1 MKLLVS
7 DYDGTFDTTES
18 SETYRNSIAVD
29 KFRRKGNQFAF
40 ATGRSFRSIKQQT
53 NYYKISY
60 DYLIC
65 SNGLAIFDKKDRL
78 LKSTLISKEAILKTL
93 AYLNKLGYVK
103 KIVLLNVYG
112 EETKNYDEVIEILFT
127 LQIRNAKEAEKIKNE
142 LSFLSSMSKF
152 NSVLVSSETN
162 KVEGIQFISERFN
175 IPHQDIITVGD
186 EKNDIEMLLEYDGYK
201 MLISSPLLYKQKL
214 KTTTSVSALI
224 KRIGRFK

>member
-40 ATGRSFRSIKQQT
+40 ATGRSFKSIKHQT
-53 NYYKISY
+53 NYYKINY

-65 SNGLAIFDKKDRL
+65 NNGLAIFDKKDRL

-103 KIVLLNVYG
+103 KIVLLNAYG
-112 EETKNYDEVIEILFT
+112 EETKNYVQVLEILFT
-127 LQIRNAKEAEKIKNE
+127 LKIRNNKEVEKIKNE
-142 LSFLSSMSKF
+142 LSFL
-152 NSVLVSSETN
+152 
-162 KVEGIQFISERFN
+162 
-175 IPHQDIITVGD
+175 
-186 EKNDIEMLLEYDGYK
+186 
-201 MLISSPLLYKQKL
+201 
-214 KTTTSVSALI
+214 
-224 KRIGRFK
+224 

>member
-40 ATGRSFRSIKQQT
+40 ATGRSFKSIKHQT
-53 NYYKISY
+53 NYYKINY

-65 SNGLAIFDKKDRL
+65 NNGLAIFDKKDRL

-103 KIVLLNVYG
+103 KIVLLNAYG
-112 EETKNYDEVIEILFT
+112 EETKNYD
-127 LQIRNAKEAEKIKNE
+127 
-142 LSFLSSMSKF
+142 
-152 NSVLVSSETN
+152 
-162 KVEGIQFISERFN
+162 
-175 IPHQDIITVGD
+175 
-186 EKNDIEMLLEYDGYK
+186 
-201 MLISSPLLYKQKL
+201 
-214 KTTTSVSALI
+214 
-224 KRIGRFK
+224 

>member
-40 ATGRSFRSIKQQT
+40 ATGRSFKSIKHQT
-53 NYYKISY
+53 NYYKINY

-65 SNGLAIFDKKDRL
+65 NNGLAIFDKKDRL

-103 KIVLLNVYG
+103 KIVLLNAYG

-127 LQIRNAKEAEKIKNE
+127 LQIYY
-142 LSFLSSMSKF
+142 
-152 NSVLVSSETN
+152 T
-162 KVEGIQFISERFN
+162 
-175 IPHQDIITVGD
+175 
-186 EKNDIEMLLEYDGYK
+186 
-201 MLISSPLLYKQKL
+201 
-214 KTTTSVSALI
+214 
-224 KRIGRFK
+224 

>member
-40 ATGRSFRSIKQQT
+40 ATGRSFKSIKHQT
-53 NYYKISY
+53 NYYKINY

-65 SNGLAIFDKKDRL
+65 NNGLAIFDKKDRL
-78 LKSTLISKEAILKTL
+78 LKSTLISKEAILKT
-93 AYLNKLGYVK
+93 
-103 KIVLLNVYG
+103 IVLLNAYG

-127 LQIRNAKEAEKIKNE
+127 LQIRNAKEVEKIKNE

-162 KVEGIQFISERFN
+162 KAEGIQFISERFN

-224 KRIGRFK
+224 KRIGRVK